1 MSSHA
6 PQPLPTGAE
15 AIPLAQ
21 VQALRRI
28 ALAVAHPGG
37 PDLFADLAR
46 ELAASLEVSTV
57 FVAVFA
63 DDSRSVMRTVAACVD
78 GRMLRNFDYP
88 LEGSPCEAVVGR
100 SFRYIASGVHAQ
112 WAPHSVFAR
121 CQIDSFAAFPLSDSA
136 GEPLGLVVAMDR
148 QPIAAG
154 DADHAEAMLKIVAGR
169 AAAEIERERAD
180 EALRATALAV
190 SASRS
195 ETVFD
200 ELVRL
205 LATILDVEVAFIARY
220 EPAQPETLRILAMYY
235 DGQILRDIGYRLA
248 GTPCE
253 TVLGQSFRAYPA
265 DLQALFPEDE
275 YGRAQCT
282 VSYAGHPLA
291 ALDGSPLGIVSV
303 ASRRPLAVTHVARV
317 EAMLKIFAV
326 RAAAEVERLRANEA
340 LQRSEASYRAIFE
353 ASEDA
358 IFILDWETGAVLDV
372 NSKACE
378 NSGYSHEELRR
389 ASITDASSGVFPY
402 TAEEAM
408 RQMQMAKLGRCPPFE
423 WQRRNK
429 DGSLHWDEVRLKP
442 AVIDGRPH
450 SLAFS
455 REITAQK
462 QALEEL
468 RVREEQYRA
477 IFENSQDGLFIWDEN
492 LRIVDVNPAGLS
504 IYGYSREEIIG
515 RTYPRNMPEPY
526 VRERLQ
532 VVRRA
537 LAGENIHLETTVLRP
552 DGTSFDADLR
562 VMPFVQ
568 RGQPHA
574 LAVVR
579 DISERR
585 RRERELQRSEARLR
599 ATLEAAFDAVV
610 GMDSEGL
617 IIEFNAAAERVF
629 GHRREDVFGRPL
641 AEVMLPKRH
650 HDAYEREMR
659 NLRAR
664 GGPMAGRLV
673 ETKMLRADGSE
684 IPVELA
690 MSVAV
695 VPEGNIFVGHL
706 RDISQRRR
714 ADQALRDSEEQYRA
728 IFNASVDAMVL
739 RAADF
744 SVVDVNAAYE
754 AMSGYARTEVLG
766 LNRLVANPPEVTATI
781 RALHARALAGATIT
795 LETEM
800 VRRDGERYDLELRGV
815 PIQHRGESHVLYIG
829 RDITKRTHA
838 ERALRDSEEQY
849 RAIFNASAD
858 ALVLRDADFRT
869 VEVNPA
875 YATMSGYS
883 REEVMAGD
891 HVLMKAG
898 EAVLARQRTNHEL
911 ALAGQELRFEVT
923 ATRKDGSALQ
933 AEVRATPMMYRGR
946 PHVLYA
952 ARDITERIAAEQRR
966 GELER
971 QLRQAQKMEAIGQ
984 LTGGLAHDFNNIL
997 TSVLGY
1003 IAMAQE
1009 RLLSEEDPVLARQL
1023 GQARLAAERA
1033 RDHVAQLLAFSRP
1046 RRGERRLLA
1055 AGPVARQALRLLR
1068 PSLPSSIAVECSEA
1082 AGEGEPVPPVVA
1094 DPVQLEQVL
1103 FNLCINARDA
1113 IRDHGTIRVRIG
1125 HSAGAGHC
1133 ASCSAQLDDNDWV
1146 WVEVADDGRG
1156 IPPDVMERMFE
1167 PFFTTKEVG
1176 RGTGMGLAM
1185 VHGIVH
1191 DHGGHIT
1198 VESAPGRGSV
1208 FRVLL
1213 PAAAQD
1219 TRRTDAQPVPV
1230 PVLSGGAPPLHGRV
1244 LLVEDE
1250 AIVSDYMVD
1259 VLTAW
1264 GIDVVLE
1271 RDPLLAA
1278 RRLASAEEAFDLLLT
1293 DQTMPGMT
1301 GMALSRH
1308 AIQHRPALPVLLY
1321 TGNESEIGQQ
1331 ELAECG
1337 VSVLLRKP
1345 IDAATLRPLLRDL
1358 LEHEGGSQ
1366 SPATAL
1372 EAGNARV

>member
-1 MSSHA
+1 MSSQA
-6 PQPLPTGAE
+6 SPTGPTEAE
-15 AIPLAQ
+15 ASPLTQ
-21 VQALRRI
+21 VQALRRV

-37 PDLFADLAR
+37 PNLFADLAR
-46 ELAASLEVSTV
+46 KLAASLQVGLV
-57 FVAVFA
+57 FIAVFA
-63 DDSRSVMRTVAACVD
+63 DDSRTVMRTLAACLD
-78 GRMLRNFDYP
+78 GRLLRNFDYR
-88 LEGSPCEAVVGR
+88 LEGSPCAAVVGR
-100 SFRYIASGVHAQ
+100 SCQFIESGLLPRL
-112 WAPHSVFAR
+112 APESMSAR
-121 CQIDSFAAFPLSDSA
+121 KRMDSFAAYPLNDSA

-148 QPIAAG
+148 RPIAAG
-154 DADHAEAMLKIVAGR
+154 DADHAEAMLKIIAGR
-169 AAAEIERERAD
+169 VAAEIERERTD
-180 EALRATALAV
+180 EALRAVALAV
-190 SASRS
+190 SGSRS
-195 ETVFD
+195 GTVFD

-205 LATILDVEVAFIARY
+205 LATILHVEVAFIARY
-220 EPAQPETLRILAMYY
+220 EPAQPDSLRMLAMYY
-235 DGQILRDIGYRLA
+235 DGQVVQDITYPLA

-253 TVLGQSFRAYPA
+253 TVLGQRFRAYPA
-265 DLQALFPEDE
+265 DLQSLFPDDQDARE
-275 YGRAQCT
+275 QCT
-282 VSYAGHPLA
+282 VSYAGHPLV

-303 ASRRPLAVTHVARV
+303 ASRRPIPPAQVDRV

-326 RAAAEVERLRANEA
+326 RAAAEVERLRASEA

-358 IFILDWETGAVLDV
+358 VFIHDWETGAVLDV
-372 NSKACE
+372 NRKACDIY
-378 NSGYSHEELRR
+378 GYTFEELRR
-389 ASITDASSGVFPY
+389 STMADTSSGVFPY
-402 TAEEAM
+402 TAEEAL
-408 RQMQMAKLGRCPPFE
+408 RLMQLAKLGRCPPFE

-442 AVIDGRPH
+442 AMIDGRPH
-450 SLAFS
+450 IVAFS

-462 QALEEL
+462 QALEDL
-468 RVREEQYRA
+468 RLREEQYRA
-477 IFENSQDGLFIWDEN
+477 IFESSLDGLFMWDEN
-492 LRIVDVNPAGLS
+492 LRIVDVNPAGLAL
-504 IYGYSREEIIG
+504 YGYRREDVIG
-515 RTYPRNMPEPY
+515 RTFPKTMPQAY

-532 VVRRA
+532 MVRRA
-537 LAGENIHLETTVLRP
+537 MAGETTHVETTVLRP
-552 DGTSFDADLR
+552 DGTTFDADLR
-562 VMPFVQ
+562 VLPFVQ
-568 RGQPHA
+568 RGQAHA

-599 ATLEAAFDAVV
+599 ATVEAAFDAVV
-610 GMDSEGL
+610 GMDSDGL
-617 IIEFNAAAERVF
+617 IVEFNAAAERVF

-641 AEVMLPKRH
+641 AEMMLPKRH

-659 NLRAR
+659 NLRASG

-706 RDISQRRR
+706 RDITERQR

-728 IFNASVDAMVL
+728 IFNASADALVL

-744 SVVDVNAAYE
+744 SIVDVNATYE
-754 AMSGYARTEVLG
+754 AMSGYSRAEVLG
-766 LNRLVANPPEVTATI
+766 VNRVLANPPEVVATI
-781 RALHARALAGATIT
+781 RALHEKALAGEAVS
-795 LETEM
+795 LETQM
-800 VRRDGERYDLELRGV
+800 FRRDGRRYDLELRGV
-815 PIQHRGESHVLYIG
+815 AIQHRGEPHVLYMG
-829 RDITKRTHA
+829 RDITQAKSA

-858 ALVLRDADFRT
+858 ALVLRDADYRA

-875 YATMSGYS
+875 YTTMSGYT
-883 REEVMAGD
+883 REEVMAAN
-891 HVLMKAG
+891 HVLTQADG
-898 EAVLARQRTNHEL
+898 EVRARHRSDHEL

-923 ATRKDGSALQ
+923 ATRKDGSTMQ
-933 AEVRATPMMYRGR
+933 AEVRGTPMMYRGR

-952 ARDITERIAAEQRR
+952 SRDVTERNAAEQRR
-966 GELER
+966 RELER

-1003 IAMAQE
+1003 VTMAQE
-1009 RLLSEEDPVLARQL
+1009 RPTAGEDPVLARQL

-1055 AGPVARQALRLLR
+1055 PAPVARQALQLLR
-1068 PSLPSSIAVECSEA
+1068 PNMPSSIAVECPGICSDTDPA
-1082 AGEGEPVPPVVA
+1082 VPPVVA

-1125 HSAGAGHC
+1125 YSETAGHC
-1133 ASCSAQLDDNDWV
+1133 ASCSAPLDDSRWV

-1156 IPPDVMERMFE
+1156 MPREVMDRMFE

-1191 DHGGHIT
+1191 DHGGHIQVVST
-1198 VESAPGRGSV
+1198 PGQGSL

-1213 PAAAQD
+1213 PAAAED
-1219 TRRTDAQPVPV
+1219 TRRTDPPAAPAPVV
-1230 PVLSGGAPPLHGRV
+1230 RAAPSLRGRV

-1250 AIVSDYMVD
+1250 SIVSDFMMD
-1259 VLTAW
+1259 VMTGW
-1264 GIDVVLE
+1264 GLDVALE
-1271 RDPLLAA
+1271 RDPLAAA
-1278 RRLASAEEAFDLLLT
+1278 RRLASEEEVFDLLLT
-1293 DQTMPGMT
+1293 DQTMPGLT
-1301 GMALSRH
+1301 GLALSKH
-1308 AIQHRPALPVLLY
+1308 AVRHRPALPVLLY
-1321 TGNESEIGQQ
+1321 TGNASEIGQA

-1337 VSVLLRKP
+1337 VSALLRKP
-1345 IDAATLRPLLRDL
+1345 IDSDALRSLLREL
-1358 LEHEGGSQ
+1358 LERPGTEKV
-1366 SPATAL
+1366 PAAF
-1372 EAGNARV
+1372 A